1 MEIPYLRRYNPIS
14 SHNDMV
20 LGRNVKKGVH
30 LEEEYVGGCIIL
42 KGISKFQREE
52 VKSIGLFQNGDNLS
66 FFVNPVM
73 NILLP

>member
-1 MEIPYLRRYNPIS
+1 
-14 SHNDMV
+14 MV
-20 LGRNVKKGVH
+20 LGRNVKKRVH
-30 LEEEYVGGCIIL
+30 LKEEYVGEWIIL
-42 KGISKFQREE
+42 KWISKFQREE